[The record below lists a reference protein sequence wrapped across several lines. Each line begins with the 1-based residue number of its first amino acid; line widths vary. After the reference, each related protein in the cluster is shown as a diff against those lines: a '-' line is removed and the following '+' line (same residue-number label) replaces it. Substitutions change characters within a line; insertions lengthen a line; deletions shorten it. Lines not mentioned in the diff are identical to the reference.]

1 MLSGVCFL
9 VIGID
14 DMFILMFGMVGVL
27 FLLKVLIED
36 RMKSML
42 RMSGIL
48 IIIML
53 VIDFFVF
60 GVGVILVF

>member
-1 MLSGVCFL
+1 
-9 VIGID
+9 
-14 DMFILMFGMVGVL
+14 MFILMFGMVGVL
-27 FLLKVLIED
+27 FLLNVLIED

>member
-1 MLSGVCFL
+1 
-9 VIGID
+9 
-14 DMFILMFGMVGVL
+14 MFILMFGMVGVL

-42 RMSGIL
+42 RMSGIF